1 MTHAIQSAARAP
13 HAPAAP
19 RFRETNA
26 VCIEAQ
32 PVNKEGKKPVQS
44 HTFQYHMAGMQLAAQ
59 AASVARTI
67 PAQAYA
73 PQAFAAKTGARV
85 NISI

>member
-1 MTHAIQSAARAP
+1 MTLAIQSAA
-13 HAPAAP
+13 HAPAAPMP

-32 PVNKEGKKPVQS
+32 PLNNAGRKPVQP
-44 HTFQYHMAGMQLAAQ
+44 HTFQYHLAGLHIAAQ
-59 AASVARTI
+59 AASDAKTI

-73 PQAFAAKTGARV
+73 PQAFAVMTGARV